1 VTCYRAGMTPDGSA
15 WVVERSP
22 LGIHPE
28 VIATVLTAKDA
39 RAFIDSVEGRLVPT
53 REAADVAP
61 PASAASR
68 VGPGAPVMG
77 AGASDRTPLPR

>member
-15 WVVERSP
+15 WQVEASP

-28 VIATVLTAKDA
+28 VIATLPTAKDA
-39 RAFIDSVEGRLVPT
+39 RAFIDSVEGRLRPS

-61 PASAASR
+61 PASAVSR
-68 VGPGAPVMG
+68 
-77 AGASDRTPLPR
+77 AGRATGYGGLGSSDGYPP